1 MSSPQQLPDNFRNIV
16 RLFPLG
22 DLVAFPSNVLPLHI
36 FESRYREM
44 FEDAIAGD
52 QLIAMATLIPG
63 HKDDYYTRPPVH
75 PTICIGRIMGH
86 ETTAQGTYE
95 FLLLG
100 ICRARI
106 ETEVEPIRSFREARV
121 TLLEDTLDASAG
133 EQQDLMNSLTSVL
146 KDRFPTADQLLDVI
160 DSGHFELPAL
170 TDFLAFQLPLST
182 SEKLELLNESSVTRR
197 ALKLLQHCD
206 RDRRRP
212 ARPTGGGHGR
222 SGFPDFS
229 NN

>member
-1 MSSPQQLPDNFRNIV
+1 MSSPQQLPDDFSNIV

-22 DLVAFPSNVLPLHI
+22 ELVAFPSNVLPLHI

-52 QLIAMATLIPG
+52 QLIAMATLVPG
-63 HKDDYYTRPPVH
+63 HSDEYFTRPPVH

-86 ETTAQGTYE
+86 ETTAKGTYE

-100 ICRARI
+100 IARARI
-106 ETEVEPIRSFREARV
+106 ENEVEPIRSFREARV
-121 TLLEDTLDASAG
+121 TLLEDTLDASPG

-146 KDRFPTADQLLDVI
+146 KDRFPEAEQLLDVI
-160 DSGHFELPAL
+160 ASGHFELPAL

-182 SEKLELLNESSVTRR
+182 DEKLHLLSETSVTRR
-197 ALKLLQHCD
+197 ALKLLQHCE
-206 RDRRRP
+206 RDHSRT
-212 ARPTGGGHGR
+212 ARPSSPGEGR
-222 SGFPDFS
+222 TGFPDFS